1 MINLV
6 IRWIKI
12 FCKTFSKFWVASFN
26 SFLRNAPFSSP
37 LKHPEN
43 LRWIKTFSRMIK
55 RFSHT
60 SKQNQKE
67 NIGKNTFY
75 FFIFLILLNIFFF
88 ILVSN
93 QYKINQYFWRKSLCY
108 GFGITLFNQFDNNR
122 VLNTTITFI
131 VLSKRLDD
139 TLFLYWLSCSK
150 IWWKKKLYIF
160 RNAKFTWY
168 WHEDLL
174 SWYYTSP
181 L

>member
-1 MINLV
+1 MPPFHPLWNIQ
-6 IRWIKI
+6 
-12 FCKTFSKFWVASFN
+12 KTFGGS
-26 SFLRNAPFSSP
+26 
-37 LKHPEN
+37 
-43 LRWIKTFSRMIK
+43 K
-55 RFSHT
+55 RFQGW
-60 SKQNQKE
+60 SK
-67 NIGKNTFY
+67 G
-75 FFIFLILLNIFFF
+75 FLILPSRIKRKTLGIIHFIFSFFSFYLTFFFF